1 MSDDRG
7 DPLQLNVTS
16 IQANNV
22 LEFCKGTAHL
32 SCLLD
37 CRALQPKAPEALQ
50 MRLHTVEMA
59 AAGARASGFAALREG
74 GSAAGSPAA
83 DAVTGLLNNPAISSD
98 TVGLVGAAGA
108 VGCAKPA
115 ACYPCTAAT
124 SFLLLRSTPKR
135 GKQ

>member
-74 GSAAGSPAA
+74 GSAAGPP

-115 ACYPCTAAT
+115 ACYMYTAAT
-124 SFLLLRSTPKR
+124 SFLLLCSTQKK